1 MKIESDKEFNSI
13 LLRDIKMDISKAF
26 ILLEANMREFPQLK
40 NNNEMKS
47 LLVKKK
53 ANQMKAEINNF
64 IDFQVDMIIKA
75 SQ

>member
-13 LLRDIKMDISKAF
+13 LLRDIKLDISKAF
-26 ILLEANMREFPQLK
+26 ILLEANMREFPPLK

-53 ANQMKAEINNF
+53 ANQMKAEINDF
-64 IDFQVDMIIKA
+64 IDAQVEMIIKA
-75 SQ
+75 SP